1 LFITFKPY
9 NVKYI
14 DSCIMGALYVEKKT
28 KKKFSWKTF
37 AQKKTFFSIRWT
49 WQQKLDWGFCEV
61 HIWSIILLCYNLIYR
76 IGFFCWEYKEK
87 HQEQQQKKFCSSHRN
102 IKHSALKIAFM
113 ESEWNRQKE
122 TCSNMIF
129 NFSISSIYNFQF
141 CVLFFLLFCLAIGF
155 GTHVFLFI

>member
-1 LFITFKPY
+1 MFITFKPY
-9 NVKYI
+9 NIKYI
-14 DSCIMGALYVEKKT
+14 DSCIMGALYVEKKSK

-61 HIWSIILLCYNLIYR
+61 HIWSILLCYNLIYW
-76 IGFFCWEYKEK
+76 ILLLWT
-87 HQEQQQKKFCSSHRN
+87 QKRREAASTAGKKICSSHRN

-122 TCSNMIF
+122 TCSNTIF

-141 CVLFFLLFCLAIGF
+141 CMLFCF
-155 GTHVFLFI
+155 V

>member
-1 LFITFKPY
+1 MENKKENFLFITFKPY
-9 NVKYI
+9 NMKYI
-14 DSCIMGALYVEKKT
+14 DSCIMGELFMLNRRRRRKNFHEKLLH
-28 KKKFSWKTF
+28 
-37 AQKKTFFSIRWT
+37 KKTFFSIRWT

-76 IGFFCWEYKEK
+76 ICCWEYKEK
-87 HQEQQQKKFCSSHRN
+87 QQQKICSSHRN

-129 NFSISSIYNFQF
+129 NFSISSISNIQF
-141 CVLFFLLFCLAIGF
+141 CVLFCF
-155 GTHVFLFI
+155 V

>member
-1 LFITFKPY
+1 MLKRRARRKNFH
-9 NVKYI
+9 
-14 DSCIMGALYVEKKT
+14 EKLSHK
-28 KKKFSWKTF
+28 
-37 AQKKTFFSIRWT
+37 KKTFFSIRWT

-61 HIWSIILLCYNLIYR
+61 HIWSIILLCYNLIYW
-76 IGFFCWEYKEK
+76 ILLLWT
-87 HQEQQQKKFCSSHRN
+87 QKRREAASTAGKKICSSHRN

-141 CVLFFLLFCLAIGF
+141 CMLFCF
-155 GTHVFLFI
+155 V

>member
-1 LFITFKPY
+1 
-9 NVKYI
+9 
-14 DSCIMGALYVEKKT
+14 MHYVSSLCCKKKT
-28 KKKFSWKTF
+28 KKKFSW
-37 AQKKTFFSIRWT
+37 KTFFSIRWT

-76 IGFFCWEYKEK
+76 ICYWEYKEK

-141 CVLFFLLFCLAIGF
+141 CVLFCLAIGF
-155 GTHVFLFI
+155 GTHVILFI